1 MWVIRIKNMFLH
13 ILFIFIT
20 LYYIVFIYQVTAAA
34 FFLVVMNY
42 TDIFQATFKLKFS

>member
-34 FFLVVMNY
+34 FFLVVAMNY
-42 TDIFQATFKLKFS
+42 IDIFKQFLN